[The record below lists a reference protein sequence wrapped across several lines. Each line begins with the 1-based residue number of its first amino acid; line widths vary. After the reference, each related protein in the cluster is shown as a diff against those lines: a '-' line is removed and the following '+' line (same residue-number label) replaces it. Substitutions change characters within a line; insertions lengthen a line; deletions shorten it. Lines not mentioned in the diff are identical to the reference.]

1 MDSKASPGN
10 VVFECVMMTE
20 LDKVQKKI
28 AYRVNVNPKPSYKS
42 KIVQ

>member
-28 AYRVNVNPKPSYKS
+28 ANVNPKPSY
-42 KIVQ
+42 